1 MRVQLNH
8 QTNDASSSG
17 SLLERCDKLSQLLE
31 NYNQLQRKTQI
42 RDDYMFLT
50 KHLAE
55 AAGKLQLQSGAYL
68 LLLGNKHFD
77 GTDTII
83 AAMQDD
89 PVAKVRFSL
98 LTFRQ
103 AFTEHKNNVRN
114 SEGQE
119 WAKLHA
125 EMESLTE
132 GFKQHVNPA
141 WEIYVRELREGWY
154 VDESLLTSQMHI
166 NERKRLFDSYFRE
179 KNEFEKETKRIP
191 NSQQKLDDIHQRHE
205 RLLEMREK
213 MDLKIPPAVNEFL
226 IASGRSHG
234 APLHLLTE
242 EVLAW
247 LTKNDDVSRYHIKR
261 G

>member
-1 MRVQLNH
+1 MSVQMNH
-8 QTNDASSSG
+8 QVNDASSG
-17 SLLERCDKLSQLLE
+17 GTLLERCDKLNQLLE
-31 NYNQLQRKTQI
+31 SYGQLQRKTQI
-42 RDDYMFLT
+42 RNDYMFLT

-55 AAGKLQLQSGAYL
+55 AVGKLQLQSGAYL
-68 LLLGNKHFD
+68 LLLDNKNFD

-89 PVAKVRFSL
+89 PVAKVSFAL
-98 LTFRQ
+98 QTFRQ

-132 GFKQHVNPA
+132 RFKQHVNPA
-141 WEIYVRELREGWY
+141 WEIYVKELSDCWRVE
-154 VDESLLTSQMHI
+154 ESLLTSQMHI
-166 NERKRLFDSYFRE
+166 DERKRLFDSYFRE

-213 MDLKIPPAVNEFL
+213 MDLKIPTAVNEFL
-226 IASGRSHG
+226 MASGRSQG
-234 APLHLLTE
+234 APLHLLTG
-242 EVLAW
+242 EVLTW
-247 LTKNDDVSRYHIKR
+247 LAENDDVSHYHIKR

>member
-1 MRVQLNH
+1 MSAQMNH
-8 QTNDASSSG
+8 QTNYASSG
-17 SLLERCDKLSQLLE
+17 GTLLERCGKLNQLLE
-31 NYNQLQRKTQI
+31 SYDQLQRKTQI

-50 KHLAE
+50 KHLEE
-55 AAGKLQLQSGAYL
+55 AANKLQLQSCAYL
-68 LLLGNKHFD
+68 LLLGSANFD

-83 AAMQDD
+83 AAMQDG
-89 PVAKVRFSL
+89 PVTKVRFAL
-98 LTFRQ
+98 QTFRA

-132 GFKQHVNPA
+132 RFKQYVNPA
-141 WEIYVRELREGWY
+141 WETYVKELRDGWD

-166 NERKRLFDSYFRE
+166 DERKRLFDGYLRE
-179 KNEFEKETKRIP
+179 KNEFDRDSKCIP
-191 NSQQKLDDIHQRHE
+191 NSQQKLDEIHQRHA
-205 RLLEMREK
+205 RLLEMRNQ
-213 MDLKIPPAVNEFL
+213 MDLEIPPAVNDFL
-226 IASGRSHG
+226 MVSGRGKG

-242 EVLAW
+242 EVLDW